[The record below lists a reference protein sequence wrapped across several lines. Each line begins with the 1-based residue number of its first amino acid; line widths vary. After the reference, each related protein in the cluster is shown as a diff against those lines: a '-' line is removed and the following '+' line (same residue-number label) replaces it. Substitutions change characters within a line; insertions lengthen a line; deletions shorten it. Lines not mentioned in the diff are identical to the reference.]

1 MNKFLTGIIFLFSFL
16 SFSQQTEYNKLWEK
30 IDSLE
35 IIGKTDSA
43 NEFTKELIVVAAN
56 NKEYSNLLKGKLFH
70 YKFHQ
75 INHED
80 SNQYI
85 LNDLNTWIS
94 KVPSP
99 YKNILRS
106 YKADFIMDYY
116 RQNRWKLKNRSKID
130 NPKENELETWSME
143 TLHDTIKNTF
153 ERSLVEKEVL
163 IATSNSEISL
173 LLDSN
178 LLTRKYHPSV
188 YDLLVSRLI
197 EFYSES
203 SFFTNEFA
211 KVEFNWGNPK
221 LFSTSL
227 EFSAI
232 SILEIESSEIKTLK
246 LYQQIE
252 RLHLQDKDPQS
263 LVYWTIERLKFLKNK
278 LDKEK
283 SDILYLNALKELSKN
298 YKNKDVEAVILYEI
312 AYHYYSRS
320 DTSTNT
326 NINRKAAL
334 LYPNYLKNAIDIID
348 HLIANFP
355 NTSSA
360 QNAVS
365 LKSTIKA
372 PVLNSKVPSYLAVNE
387 PGRIFISFKNI
398 DTLNYKIIQV
408 TKNFSSSLSYKT
420 RDSNIKSLAEKHKAS
435 TQIVLP
441 GLKDYNLHSTEIA
454 FQGKD
459 PGTYLVYLSTFD
471 NYYSYGFFQVSNI
484 AVSKLEFNT
493 KSIFHAVDRKSGK
506 NLKNVK
512 FDLYGK
518 EKLILTEKTDSN
530 GVLTIKN
537 TGSGYRNSSMRFSY
551 KEDTLITNYNR
562 GYYRRS
568 NTEQPLISKT
578 MIYLDR
584 SIYRPGQ
591 TVFFK
596 GVLLEHENDSTR
608 TVPNEY
614 VPVYVD
620 DPNGEEIAD
629 FRLKTNKYGSFTGS
643 FKLPKDGIT
652 GEFSIY
658 TEKDSES
665 ETPFWNKIYDD
676 GEFYENHT
684 VFNVEE
690 YKRPT
695 FKIAFDTIKDSF
707 KLKDSVSISGTVKS
721 FMGAKISDAKVK
733 FEVKRER
740 FINSWWYR
748 YYENAV
754 VIYRD
759 SVKTDKDGNF
769 RISFIAEAE
778 ESNILNPDLIYR
790 YTVDASATDITGETR
805 SESKEIRIGNKNLV
819 ANLQLQEN
827 VVSGDTLKITAKT
840 NNLNDNLVPVN
851 GVLKIFKLKS
861 PNRILQNR
869 LWEAP
874 EFNLISEE
882 EFIKLFPEE
891 PYKDG
896 LPPEEWPKSQ
906 ILFQVSFDSDG
917 IFEETIPVQ
926 NNWEEGKYLV
936 ELEVENNNN
945 ITISKKIF
953 AVNKKENNNAANK
966 ERLLV
971 KLQNKDI
978 REDGF
983 ANLLIKT
990 AYKDL
995 NLQVSAFNGN
1005 SVIFNEFL
1013 KIDGSREVKI
1023 PVGVILAP
1031 EIRILVSGVKNNA
1044 VIEETIDIPLEN
1056 KINSL
1061 SITTKTFRNKIK
1073 PGLDETWSFDIKNEL
1088 NEIPDAEI
1096 LASMYDVSLDQFK
1109 IGTWETN
1116 PNFSFYRSDFPNYQ
1130 NTSVGDISQLTS
1142 NIRSAWRYRPQKLFF
1157 DKLDDFGFYFGRPN
1171 SYNYRYYIQRKKIE
1185 NDKPVLEG
1193 NLRGRI
1199 IDEQGMILPGVNI
1212 IIKDS
1217 RAETQTN
1224 FNGEFAL
1231 NVNIG
1236 DVLTISIIGY
1246 TTFEYK
1252 VLNRDNVYLML
1263 EEDSSALDEVVVIG
1277 YGIVADEEALV
1288 ETDISSVLQGKV
1300 AGVEIK
1306 NNRIMIRGE
1315 SSLKDGK
1322 TPLFIVDGKQ
1332 VEEYNLNSGDILN
1345 IEILKAETAV
1355 AIYGTAASNGA
1366 VIITTKKGLAE
1377 LGEVEARKNLDE
1389 TAFFFPN
1396 LILGEDG
1403 NLEFSFTSP
1412 EALTSWKFRLLAH
1425 TKNWSTGKLQKNVI
1439 TQKELNVIPNP
1450 PRFLR
1455 EGDSIVFK
1463 AKVSN
1468 LSSESMTGNAI
1479 LKLFN
1484 AVTMEPIDSI
1494 MGNIDNLKIFKMGAS
1509 QSHAV
1514 SWKLFVPEDIP
1525 AVTYRI
1531 LAKAGNFSDGE
1542 ENLLPVLKNRML
1554 VKESIPFFVRAGE
1567 KKDYF
1572 FESLLDNKSES
1583 LQNHKFTI
1591 TYSSNPA
1598 WYAIQS
1604 LPYLMEYEHECSEQI
1619 FSRIF
1624 ANSLGSKIVNSQ
1636 PKIADVF
1643 REWEKDSS
1651 LVSNLD
1657 KNEELKSIL
1666 LAETPWVRD
1675 AESETAQKKQVAN
1688 LFKIQKLE
1696 RENNESMSK
1705 LLRMQNSSGAFPWF
1719 SGGRDSY
1726 FITRHIVEGFGRL
1739 QKLGVDTNA
1748 STVLANSIRY
1758 LDNEFLNAKTNRQ
1771 MFKSEESFRKSN
1783 YSLYYLY
1790 ARSYH
1795 LKAYPLS
1802 KELVLLANE
1811 VIEVQKENWIQ
1822 KSLYNK
1828 GILSYTLNQF
1838 GHKDVAAEILN
1849 SLKETAVYSENY
1861 GMYWKENQATWFY
1874 NRTPVETQAL
1884 LIEAF
1889 SDVLNDQSAVEEM
1902 KVWLLQNKRTNH
1914 WATTKSTTA
1923 ASYALLMKGG
1933 DWLSVS
1939 DNTEIKLGGEKIDPM
1954 KLEEIKKEA
1963 GTGYLKINWK
1973 GEEIVEDFG
1982 KITIENNNTTA
1993 GYGGAYWQY
2002 FENLDKINDHTESPL
2017 NIEKELYLN
2026 NPGDVLQQISETTPI
2041 KLGDLIT
2048 IRLIVRTTSD
2058 MEFIHLK
2065 DMRASG
2071 FEPTD
2076 VLSEYKSQDNTYYYQ
2091 STRDAATHFF
2101 FDNLRKGT
2109 YVLEYT
2115 VRANN
2120 IGSFS
2125 NGITLIESMYAPEFS
2140 GHTQGISVKIKE

>member
-1 MNKFLTGIIFLFSFL
+1 MYMNKFLTGIIFLFSFL
-16 SFSQQTEYNKLWEK
+16 SFSQQAEYNNLWEK

-43 NEFTKELIVVAAN
+43 NMLIMELVEIAT
-56 NKEYSNLLKGKLFH
+56 NKKDYSNLIKGKIFH
-70 YKFHQ
+70 YKFYQ

-85 LNDLNTWIS
+85 LNDLNTSIS
-94 KVPSP
+94 KIPSP
-99 YKNILRS
+99 YKNIIRS
-106 YKADFIMDYY
+106 YKADFLKDYF
-116 RQNRWKLKNRSKID
+116 RQNRWQIKNRSKID
-130 NPKENELETWSME
+130 NLKENELETWSLE
-143 TLHDTIKNTF
+143 TLQDSIKNTF
-153 ERSLVEKEVL
+153 ERSLEEREIL
-163 IATSNSEISL
+163 IATSNSDISL
-173 LLDSN
+173 LLDPN
-178 LLTRKYHPSV
+178 ALTRKYQPSI
-188 YDLLVSRLI
+188 YDLLVSRALD
-197 EFYSES
+197 FYSES
-203 SFFTNEFA
+203 SFFAYEFK
-211 KVEFNWGNPK
+211 KVDFNWEDDK

-227 EFSAI
+227 EFPTI
-232 SILEIESSEIKTLK
+232 KIPEIESSELSTLR
-246 LYQQIE
+246 LYQEIE
-252 RLHLQDKDPQS
+252 SLHWKDKNPQS
-263 LVYWTIERLKFLKNK
+263 LVFWTIERLKFLKNK
-278 LDKEK
+278 LDKK
-283 SDILYLNALKELSKN
+283 NSDILYLSALKELSEN
-298 YKNKDVEAVILYEI
+298 YKNKDIEALILYEM
-312 AYHYYSRS
+312 AYHYYSHS
-320 DTSTNT
+320 DETT
-326 NINRKAAL
+326 NINKKATL
-334 LYPNYLKNAIDIID
+334 LNPNHLNNAIDITD
-348 HLIANFP
+348 HLVSNFP
-355 NTSSA
+355 NTSTA
-360 QNAVS
+360 QNAIS
-365 LKSTIKA
+365 LKTTIKN
-372 PVLNSKVPSYLAVNE
+372 PVLNSKVPSYLAINE

-398 DTLNYKIIQV
+398 DTINYKIIPV
-408 TKNFSSSLSYKT
+408 AKNFSSNLNYKK
-420 RDSNIKSLAEKHKAS
+420 RDSIIKFLAEKHKTT

-441 GLKDYNLHSTEIA
+441 GVKDYNLHSTEIA
-454 FQGKD
+454 FQGKE

-506 NLKNVK
+506 NLKNIK

-518 EKLILTEKTDSN
+518 EKLILTDKTDSN
-530 GVLTIKN
+530 GELTIKN
-537 TGSGYRNSSMRFSY
+537 TGSGNRYSSIRFSI
-551 KEDTLITNYNR
+551 KEDTLLTNYNR
-562 GYYRRS
+562 GYYRRN
-568 NTEQPLISKT
+568 NTGKPLISKT

-584 SIYRPGQ
+584 SIYSPGQ

-614 VPVYVD
+614 VPIYVD
-620 DPNGEEIAD
+620 DTNGEEIAD

-665 ETPFWNKIYDD
+665 ETPFWNKIFDD
-676 GEFYENHT
+676 GEYDENHT

-695 FKIAFDTIKDSF
+695 FKIAYDTIENSF
-707 KLKDSVSISGTVKS
+707 KLKDSVSISGAVKS
-721 FMGAKISDAKVK
+721 FMGAQISDAKVE

-740 FINSWWYR
+740 YINSWWYR
-748 YYENAV
+748 YYEDAV
-754 VIYRD
+754 VIKRD
-759 SVKTDKDGNF
+759 SVKTDKSGNF
-769 RISFIAEAE
+769 KISFVAETD
-778 ESNILNPDLIYR
+778 ESNIKNPDLIYR
-790 YTVDASATDITGETR
+790 YTVDASAIDITGETR
-805 SESKEIRIGNKNLV
+805 SESKAVKIGNKNLI
-819 ANLQLQEN
+819 ANLQFQEN
-827 VVSGDTLKITAKT
+827 IVAGDTLKITATT
-840 NNLNDNLVPVN
+840 NNLNDNLVAVN
-851 GVLKIFKLKS
+851 GMLKIFKLKS
-861 PNRILQNR
+861 LNRILHNR

-891 PYKDG
+891 PYKDE
-896 LPPEEWPKSQ
+896 LPPEEWPKYQ
-906 ILFQVSFDSDG
+906 MIFQVSFDSDG
-917 IFEETIPVQ
+917 VFEETIPVQ
-926 NNWEEGKYLV
+926 NNWEEGKYIV

-945 ITISKKIF
+945 IAIFKKIF
-953 AVNKKENNNAANK
+953 TVNKKENKYFANK

-971 KLQNKDI
+971 KLQNENI

-995 NLQVSAFNGN
+995 NLQVSAFNNN

-1023 PVGVILAP
+1023 PVGGILAP
-1031 EIRILVSGVKNNA
+1031 EIRILVSGVKNNG
-1044 VIEETIDIPLEN
+1044 ILKETIDVPLQN
-1056 KINSL
+1056 KIKSL

-1073 PGLDETWSFDIKNEL
+1073 PGLDETWSFNIKDESNR
-1088 NEIPDAEI
+1088 IPDAEI

-1109 IGTWETN
+1109 IGKWETN
-1116 PNFSFYRSDFPNYQ
+1116 PNFSYYRSDFPNYQ

-1157 DKLDDFGFYFGRPN
+1157 DKLNDFGFYFGRPN
-1171 SYNYRYYIQRKKIE
+1171 SYNYRSYIQRKKNEKE
-1185 NDKPVLEG
+1185 NPVLVG

-1199 IDEQGMILPGVNI
+1199 IDEQGMSLPGVNI
-1212 IIKDS
+1212 ITKNSGI
-1217 RAETQTN
+1217 ATQTN

-1236 DVLTISIIGY
+1236 DVLTISYIGY
-1246 TTFEYK
+1246 SAIDYK
-1252 VLNRDNVYLML
+1252 VLNRQNVYLML
-1263 EEDSSALDEVVVIG
+1263 EEDSSALDEVVVLG
-1277 YGIVADEEALV
+1277 YGIVEDGEALA
-1288 ETDISSVLQGKV
+1288 ETDISLQGKI

-1306 NNRIMIRGE
+1306 NNRIMIRGK
-1315 SSLKDGK
+1315 SSLQDGK
-1322 TPLFIVDGKQ
+1322 TSLFIVDGKP
-1332 VEEYNLNSGDILN
+1332 VEEYNLDSGDIIN

-1355 AIYGTAASNGA
+1355 AIYGIAASNDA

-1377 LGEVEARKNLDE
+1377 LGEVEARKDLDE

-1396 LILGEDG
+1396 LVLGEDG

-1412 EALTSWKFRLLAH
+1412 EALSSWKFRLLAH

-1468 LSSESMTGNAI
+1468 LSSENMTGNAI

-1494 MGNIDNLKIFKMGAS
+1494 MGNIDNLKSFRMTASKS
-1509 QSHAV
+1509 QSV
-1514 SWKLFVPEDIP
+1514 SWRLFVSEDIP

-1531 LAKAGNFSDGE
+1531 LAQAGDFSDGE

-1567 KKDYF
+1567 KKNYL
-1572 FESLLDNKSES
+1572 FESLINNKSES

-1624 ANSLGSKIVNSQ
+1624 ANSLGRKIVNSQ
-1636 PKIADVF
+1636 PKIAEVF
-1643 REWEKDSS
+1643 RAWEKENS

-1666 LAETPWVRD
+1666 LSETPWVRD
-1675 AESETAQKKQVAN
+1675 AESETAQKKQVAK
-1688 LFKIQKLE
+1688 LFNIQKLE
-1696 RENNESMSK
+1696 RENNESIAK

-1726 FITRHIVEGFGRL
+1726 FITRHIIEGFGRL
-1739 QKLGVDTNA
+1739 QKLGVDTDA
-1748 STVLANSIRY
+1748 SILLANAIRY
-1758 LDNEFLNAKTNRQ
+1758 LDNEFLNAKTNRL
-1771 MFKSEESFRKSN
+1771 MFQSEESFRKSSF
-1783 YSLYYLY
+1783 SLFYLY

-1795 LKAYPLS
+1795 LENYPLS
-1802 KELVLLANE
+1802 KELVLLTNE

-1822 KSLYNK
+1822 KGLYDK
-1828 GILSYTLNQF
+1828 AVLSYTLNKF
-1838 GHKDVAAEILN
+1838 GNKNVAAEILN
-1849 SLKETAVYSENY
+1849 SLKETAVYSEDY
-1861 GMYWKENQATWFY
+1861 GMYWKENQATWVY

-1884 LIEAF
+1884 LIETF
-1889 SDVLNDQSAVEEM
+1889 SDVLNDESAVEEM
-1902 KVWLLQNKRTNH
+1902 KIWLLQNKRTNH

-1933 DWLSVS
+1933 DWLSVLDS
-1939 DNTEIKLGGEKIDPM
+1939 TEIKLGGEKIDPV

-1963 GTGYLKINWK
+1963 GTGYLKINWE
-1973 GEEIVEDFG
+1973 GEEIEENFG
-1982 KITIENNNTTA
+1982 KISIENNNTTA

-2002 FENLDKINDHTESPL
+2002 FENLDKIKSHAESPL
-2017 NIEKELYLN
+2017 NIKKELYLN
-2026 NPGDVLQQISETTPI
+2026 KSGDVLQQISETTSI

-2048 IRLIVRTTSD
+2048 VRLVVKTTSD
-2058 MEFIHLK
+2058 MEFIHIK

-2076 VLSEYKSQDNTYYYQ
+2076 VLSSI
-2091 STRDAATHFF
+2091 S
-2101 FDNLRKGT
+2101 RKIIRIT
-2109 YVLEYT
+2109 IKAQKMLQPT
-2115 VRANN
+2115 
-2120 IGSFS
+2120 FS
-2125 NGITLIESMYAPEFS
+2125 LI
-2140 GHTQGISVKIKE
+2140 I

>member
-1 MNKFLTGIIFLFSFL
+1 MNKFLTGILFLFSFL
-16 SFSQQTEYNKLWEK
+16 CFSQQTEYDKLWDK

-35 IIGKTDSA
+35 IIGRTDSA
-43 NEFTKELIVVAAN
+43 NKLTKELIKVAAN
-56 NKEYSNLLKGKLFH
+56 NKEYSNLLKGKLFY
-70 YKFHQ
+70 YKFYQ

-85 LNDLNTWIS
+85 LNDLNKWIS
-94 KVPSP
+94 KLPSP

-130 NPKENELETWSME
+130 NPKEDELGTWSME
-143 TLHDTIKNTF
+143 TLQDTIKYAF
-153 ERSLVEKEVL
+153 ERSLEEKEVL
-163 IATSNSEISL
+163 ISTSNSEISL

-188 YDLLVSRLI
+188 YDLLVSRLL

-203 SFFTNEFA
+203 SFFTNEFT
-211 KVEFNWGNPK
+211 KVDFNWENPK
-221 LFSTSL
+221 LFSSSL
-227 EFSAI
+227 EFS
-232 SILEIESSEIKTLK
+232 SIIFPEIQSSGLRSLK
-246 LYQQIE
+246 LFQQIE
-252 RLHLQDKDPQS
+252 QIHLQDKDPQS
-263 LVYWTIERLKFLKNK
+263 LIYWKIERLKFLKNK

-283 SDILYLNALKELSKN
+283 SDILYLNALKELSEN
-298 YKNKDVEAVILYEI
+298 YKNKDIEAFILYEI
-312 AYHYYSRS
+312 AYHYYSNS
-320 DTSTNT
+320 DSRTNT
-326 NINRKAAL
+326 NIKTEL
-334 LYPNYLKNAIDIID
+334 LYPNYLKSAIDIIN

-355 NTSSA
+355 NTSYA
-360 QNAVS
+360 QKAIS
-365 LKSTIKA
+365 LKTTINA

-398 DTLNYKIIQV
+398 DTLNYKIIPV
-408 TKNFSSSLSYKT
+408 TKNFPSSLNYKT
-420 RDSNIKSLAEKHKAS
+420 RDDVIKDLVAKYNVK

-454 FQGKD
+454 FPGKH
-459 PGTYLVYLSTFD
+459 PGTYLIYISTPEN
-471 NYYSYGFFQVSNI
+471 NYTYGFFQVSNI

-506 NLKNVK
+506 NLKKVK
-512 FDLYGK
+512 FELNFG
-518 EKLILTEKTDSN
+518 EKLILSEETDSN
-530 GVLTIKN
+530 GELTIKN
-537 TGSGYRNSSMRFSY
+537 TGSGYRNSSIRFSN

-562 GYYRRS
+562 GYYRRNNS
-568 NTEQPLISKT
+568 EQSLLSQT

-596 GVLLEHENDSTR
+596 GVLLEHENDSTQ

-629 FRLKTNKYGSFTGS
+629 FRLKTNVYGSFTGS
-643 FKLPKDGIT
+643 FKLPKDGTT
-652 GEFSIY
+652 GSFRIY

-665 ETPFWNKIYDD
+665 ETPFWNKIFDD
-676 GEFYENHT
+676 GEYDENHT

-707 KLKDSVSISGTVKS
+707 KLQDSVTISGTVKS
-721 FMGAKISDAKVK
+721 FMGAQISDAKVE

-740 FINSWWYR
+740 YINSWWYR
-748 YYENAV
+748 YYEDAV
-754 VIYRD
+754 VIKRD
-759 SVKTDKDGNF
+759 SVKTDKNGNF
-769 RISFIAEAE
+769 RISFVSEAE

-790 YTVDASATDITGETR
+790 YTVDASAIDITGETR
-805 SESKEIRIGNKNLV
+805 SESKEIKIGNKNLV

-827 VVSGDTLKITAKT
+827 VVPGDTLQISAKT
-840 NNLNDNLVPVN
+840 TNLNDNLVAVN
-851 GVLKIFKLKS
+851 GILKIFKLKS
-861 PNRILQNR
+861 PNRILQKR

-874 EFNLISEE
+874 EFNMISEE

-891 PYKDG
+891 PYKDEIA
-896 LPPEEWPKSQ
+896 PEEWPKSQ
-906 ILFQVSFDSDG
+906 RILQVSFDSDG
-917 IFEETIPVQ
+917 TFEETIPIQ

-936 ELEVENNNN
+936 ELEVESNNN
-945 ITISKKIF
+945 TAISKKIF
-953 AVNKKENNNAANK
+953 TVNKKENNYLANK
-966 ERLLV
+966 ERILV
-971 KLQNKDI
+971 KLQNKNI

-983 ANLLIKT
+983 ANLLIQT

-1005 SVIFNEFL
+1005 SLIFTEFL
-1013 KIDGSREVKI
+1013 KVDGSREVKI
-1023 PVGVILAP
+1023 PVGSILAP
-1031 EIRILVSGVKNNA
+1031 EIRILVSGVKNNGI
-1044 VIEETIDIPLEN
+1044 IEETIDVALEN
-1056 KINSL
+1056 KIRSL
-1061 SITTKTFRNKIK
+1061 SITTQTFRNKIK
-1073 PGLDETWSFDIKNEL
+1073 PGLDETWSFSIKDES
-1088 NEIPDAEI
+1088 NEIPDTEI
-1096 LASMYDVSLDQFK
+1096 LASMYDVSLDQFN
-1109 IGTWETN
+1109 IGKWETN
-1116 PNFSFYRSDFPNYQ
+1116 PNFSYYRSDFPNYQ
-1130 NTSVGDISQLTS
+1130 NTSVGDISHLTS

-1157 DKLDDFGFYFGRPN
+1157 DKLNDFGFYFGRPN
-1171 SYNYRYYIQRKKIE
+1171 SYNYRSYIQRKKNEKE
-1185 NDKPVLEG
+1185 NPVLVG

-1199 IDEQGMILPGVNI
+1199 IDEQGVSLPGVNI
-1212 IIKDS
+1212 MTKNSEI
-1217 RAETQTN
+1217 ATQTD

-1236 DVLTISIIGY
+1236 DVLTISSIG
-1246 TTFEYK
+1246 FKSIDYK
-1252 VLNRDNVYLML
+1252 VLNRENLYLML
-1263 EEDSSALDEVVVIG
+1263 EEDSSALDEVVVLG
-1277 YGIVADEEALV
+1277 YGIEVNEEALAA
-1288 ETDISSVLQGKV
+1288 TDISLVLQGEV
-1300 AGVEIK
+1300 AGIEIK
-1306 NNRIMIRGE
+1306 NDRVMIRGE
-1315 SSLKDGK
+1315 SSLKNGK
-1322 TPLFIVDGKQ
+1322 TPMFLVDGKP
-1332 VEEYNLNSGDILN
+1332 VEDYNLNSGDILN

-1377 LGEVEARKNLDE
+1377 LGKVEARKNLDE

-1396 LILGEDG
+1396 LVLGEDG
-1403 NLEFSFTSP
+1403 NLKFSFTSP
-1412 EALTSWKFRLLAH
+1412 EALTTWKFRLLAH
-1425 TKNWSTGKLQKNVI
+1425 TKNWTTGKLQKNII

-1468 LSSESMTGNAI
+1468 LSSENMTGNAI

-1484 AVTMEPIDSI
+1484 AVSMEPIDSI
-1494 MGNIDNLKIFKMGAS
+1494 MGNLENLKPFRMTASNS
-1509 QSHAV
+1509 QSV
-1514 SWKLFVPEDIP
+1514 SWKLFIPKDIP

-1531 LAKAGNFSDGE
+1531 LAKSGDFSDGE

-1567 KKDYF
+1567 EKNYI
-1572 FESLLDNKSES
+1572 FESLKNNDSKS

-1619 FSRIF
+1619 FSRVF

-1636 PKIADVF
+1636 PKIAEVF
-1643 REWEKDSS
+1643 RAWEKDGS

-1657 KNEELKSIL
+1657 KNEEIKNIL

-1688 LFKIQKLE
+1688 LFNIQKLE
-1696 RENNESMSK
+1696 RENNESMAK
-1705 LLRMQNSSGAFPWF
+1705 LSRIQNSSGAFPWF

-1739 QKLGVDTNA
+1739 QKLNVNSNVSILLGNA
-1748 STVLANSIRY
+1748 IRY
-1758 LDNEFLNAKTNRQ
+1758 LDTEFLNAKTNRL
-1771 MFKSEESFRKSN
+1771 MFDSEESFRKSSF
-1783 YSLYYLY
+1783 SLYYLY

-1795 LKAYPLS
+1795 LENYPLS
-1802 KELVLLANE
+1802 KELVLLINE
-1811 VIEVQKENWIQ
+1811 VIEVQKKNWTQ
-1822 KSLYNK
+1822 KSLYDK
-1828 GILSYTLNQF
+1828 GVLSYSLNHY
-1838 GHKDVAAEILN
+1838 GYKDEAAEILN

-1884 LIEAF
+1884 LIEVF
-1889 SDVLNDQSAVEEM
+1889 SEVLNDESAVEEM
-1902 KVWLLQNKRTNH
+1902 KIWLLQNKRTNH

-1923 ASYALLMKGG
+1923 ASFALLMKGG
-1933 DWLSVS
+1933 DWLSVT
-1939 DNTEIKLGGEKIDPM
+1939 DNTDIKLCGEKIDPI

-1963 GTGYLKINWK
+1963 GTGYFKIDWT
-1973 GEEIVEDFG
+1973 GEEIDKNFG
-1982 KITIENNNTTA
+1982 NITIENNNTTA

-2002 FENLDKINDHTESPL
+2002 FENLDKINGHIESPL
-2017 NIEKELYLN
+2017 NIVKELYLN
-2026 NPGDVLQQISETTPI
+2026 NPGDVLQKISETTPI

-2048 IRLIVRTTSD
+2048 VRLIVRTTAD

-2076 VLSEYKSQDNTYYYQ
+2076 VLSKYKSQDNTYFYQ

-2101 FDNLRKGT
+2101 FDELRKGS

-2120 IGSFS
+2120 IGNFS

-2140 GHTQGISVKIKE
+2140 GHTLGISVKIKE